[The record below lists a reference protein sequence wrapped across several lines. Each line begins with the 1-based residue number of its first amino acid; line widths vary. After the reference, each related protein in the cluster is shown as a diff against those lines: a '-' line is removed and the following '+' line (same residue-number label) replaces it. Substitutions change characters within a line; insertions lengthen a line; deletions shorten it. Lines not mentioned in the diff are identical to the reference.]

1 MILWLERN
9 LVSMY
14 KKIID
19 KLRDKNLAILG
30 FGKEGKSTYSFIRK
44 YLRDKHLTIIDMNDV
59 SGNEMFVNDNNV
71 DFICGDGYLSNLGIY
86 DYIIKAPGISLKDIK
101 DEKIKEKVTSQLELL
116 LEVNRDNIIGV
127 TGTKGKSTTSSL
139 LYEVFKDQN
148 YDVYLLGNI
157 GVPVLDNIDLY
168 KEDTLLI
175 IEMSSHQLEFIEVSP
190 HIGIVLNL
198 FQDHLDHAGDLKH
211 YHDNKMRMFK
221 FQNENDIALYGD
233 DNKYLRNRVLN
244 DGYKSIFYDVRFDNS
259 DGGERSVRIN
269 DKSIYLNKELLYVDG
284 KRNLL
289 GDHNLNNIMFI
300 MTIAKLKG
308 LDLEKAKESI
318 SKFKGLKY
326 RMECIGT
333 FNDVTYYNDTIATI
347 PEATINAIKAIG
359 NVDTLIFG
367 GMDRH
372 IEYGELIDF
381 LEKSSISNLVCM
393 PTTGFTIG
401 NILKEK
407 CNKNIF
413 FVNKLEE
420 AYKVSKENTAKGMS
434 CLLSPAA
441 ASYEFFKNFEEKGK
455 VFEEIVKGDK

>member
-1 MILWLERN
+1 
-9 LVSMY
+9 MY
-14 KKIID
+14 KKIVE
-19 KLRDKNLAILG
+19 KLRDKKIAILG

-44 YLRDKHLTIIDMNDV
+44 YLGNVNITIIDMNDV
-59 SGNEMFVNDNNV
+59 SNNDLLVNDKNV
-71 DFICGDGYLSNLGIY
+71 DFVCGEGYLSNLDIY
-86 DYIIKAPGISLKDIK
+86 DYIIKAPGVSLKDVK
-101 DEKIKEKVTSQLELL
+101 DEEVKLKVTSQLELL

-139 LYEVFKDQN
+139 LYEVFKDQG

-157 GVPVLDNIDLY
+157 GVPVLDNIELY
-168 KEDTLLI
+168 KEDTLLV

-190 HIGIVLNL
+190 HIGVVLNL

-233 DNKYLRNRVLN
+233 DNNYLHERIVN
-244 DGYKSIFYDVRFDNS
+244 DGYKSTFYDVRFDNNE
-259 DGGERSVRIN
+259 GGEHSVRIN
-269 DKSIYLNKELLYVDG
+269 DKKIYLNGELLYVDG

-308 LDLEKAKESI
+308 LDLNKAKETI
-318 SKFKGLKY
+318 SRFKGLKY

-333 FNDVTYYNDTIATI
+333 FDGVTYYNDTIATI

-372 IEYGELIDF
+372 IEYGEMIDF
-381 LEKSSISNLVCM
+381 LERSSISNLVCM

-407 CNKNIF
+407 CDKNIF
-413 FVNKLEE
+413 FVNTLEE
-420 AYKVSKENTAKGMS
+420 AYQVSKVNTAKGMS

-455 VFEEIVKGDK
+455 AFEEIVRGDK

>member
-1 MILWLERN
+1 MIDRIINKLKD
-9 LVSMY
+9 
-14 KKIID
+14 KK
-19 KLRDKNLAILG
+19 LAILG

-44 YLRDKHLTIIDMNDV
+44 YLKDIHLTIIDMKDISNDEV
-59 SGNEMFVNDNNV
+59 FVGDNNV
-71 DFICGDGYLSNLGIY
+71 DFICGENYLSNLEIY
-86 DYIIKAPGISLKDIK
+86 DYIIKAPGVSLKDVKDIK
-101 DEKIKEKVTSQLELL
+101 VKEKVTSQLELL

-157 GVPVLDNIDLY
+157 GVPVLDNIELY
-168 KEDTLLI
+168 KDDTLLV

-233 DNKYLRNRVLN
+233 DNKYLHDRVVN
-244 DGYKSIFYDVRFDNS
+244 DGYKSIFYDIRFDDSVGN
-259 DGGERSVRIN
+259 ENSVRIK
-269 DKSIYLNKELLYVDG
+269 DKSIYLNNELLYVDG

-300 MTIAKLKG
+300 MTVAKLKG
-308 LDLEKAKESI
+308 LDLEKAKETI
-318 SKFKGLKY
+318 SNFKGLKY
-326 RMECIGT
+326 RMECIGS
-333 FNDVTYYNDTIATI
+333 FNDITYYNDTIATI

-372 IEYGELIDF
+372 IEYGEMIDF
-381 LEKSSISNLVCM
+381 LEKSSITNLVCM
-393 PTTGFTIG
+393 PTTGFIIG

-407 CNKNIF
+407 CDKNIF
-413 FVNKLEE
+413 FVNTLEE
-420 AYKVSKENTAKGMS
+420 AYQVSKVNTAKGMS

-455 VFEEIVKGDK
+455 AFEEIVRGDK

>member
-1 MILWLERN
+1 
-9 LVSMY
+9 MY

-19 KLRDKNLAILG
+19 KLRDKKIAILG

-44 YLRDKHLTIIDMNDV
+44 YLGDVNLTIIDMNDI
-59 SGNEMFVNDNNV
+59 SSNEMLVDDKNV
-71 DFICGDGYLSNLGIY
+71 DFVFGEGYLSNLGIY
-86 DYIIKAPGISLKDIK
+86 DYIIKAPGVSLKDVK
-101 DEKIKEKVTSQLELL
+101 DENVKLKVTSQLELL
-116 LEVNRDNIIGV
+116 LEVNKENIIGV

-139 LYEVFKDQN
+139 IYEVFKDQG

-157 GVPVLDNIDLY
+157 GVPVLDNIELY
-168 KEDTLLI
+168 KDDTLLI

-221 FQNENDIALYGD
+221 FQDEDDIAIYGD
-233 DNKYLRNRVLN
+233 DNKYLNERIVN
-244 DGYKSIFYDVRFDNS
+244 DGYKSILYDVRFDDS
-259 DGGERSVRIN
+259 EGGERSVRIK
-269 DKSIYLNKELLYVDG
+269 DKKIYLNGEFLYEDG
-284 KRNLL
+284 ERKLL
-289 GDHNLNNIMFI
+289 GDHNLNNFMFV
-300 MTIAKLKG
+300 MTVAKLKG
-308 LDLEKAKESI
+308 LDLAKAKESI
-318 SKFKGLKY
+318 SRFKGLKY

-333 FNDVTYYNDTIATI
+333 FDGVTYYNDTIATI

-372 IEYGELIDF
+372 IEYGEMIEF
-381 LEKSSISNLVCM
+381 LESCSISNLVCM

-401 NILKEK
+401 NILKDK
-407 CNKNIF
+407 CDKNIY
-413 FVNKLEE
+413 FVNTLNE
-420 AYKVSKENTAKGMS
+420 AYEVSKENTAKGMS

-455 VFEEIVKGDK
+455 AFEEIVKGDK

>member
-1 MILWLERN
+1 
-9 LVSMY
+9 MY

-19 KLRDKNLAILG
+19 KLKDKKLAILG

-44 YLRDKHLTIIDMNDV
+44 YLSDKHLTIIDMNDV
-59 SGNEMFVNDNNV
+59 SGNEMFIDDNNV
-71 DFICGDGYLSNLGIY
+71 DFVCGEGYLSNLGIY
-86 DYIIKAPGISLKDIK
+86 DYIIKAPGVSLKDIK
-101 DEKIKEKVTSQLELL
+101 DKKIKEKVTSQLELL

-221 FQNENDIALYGD
+221 FQDENDIALYGD
-233 DNKYLRNRVLN
+233 DNKYLHDRVVN
-244 DGYKSIFYDVRFDNS
+244 DGYKSIFYDVRFDDS
-259 DGGERSVRIN
+259 EGGVHSVRIK
-269 DKSIYLNKELLYVDG
+269 DKSIYLNGDLLYVDG

-308 LDLEKAKESI
+308 LDLEKAKESV

-333 FNDVTYYNDTIATI
+333 FDDVTYYNDTIATI

-359 NVDTLIFG
+359 DVDTLIFG

-413 FVNKLEE
+413 FVNTLEE
-420 AYKVSKENTAKGMS
+420 AYQVSKENTAKGMS

-455 VFEEIVKGDK
+455 AFEEIVKGDK

>member
-1 MILWLERN
+1 MID
-9 LVSMY
+9 
-14 KKIID
+14 KIINKLKD
-19 KLRDKNLAILG
+19 KKLAILG
-30 FGKEGKSTYSFIRK
+30 FGKEGRSTYSFIRK
-44 YLRDKHLTIIDMNDV
+44 HLKDIHLTIIDMKDISNDEV
-59 SGNEMFVNDNNV
+59 FIGDNNV
-71 DFICGDGYLSNLGIY
+71 DFICGENYLSNLEIY
-86 DYIIKAPGISLKDIK
+86 DYIIKAPGVSLKDVKDIK
-101 DEKIKEKVTSQLELL
+101 VKEKVTSQLELL

-139 LYEVFKDQN
+139 LYEVFKEQN
-148 YDVYLLGNI
+148 FDVYLLGNI
-157 GVPVLDNIDLY
+157 GVPVLDNIELY
-168 KEDTLLI
+168 KENTLLV

-233 DNKYLRNRVLN
+233 DNKYLHERVVK
-244 DGYKSIFYDVRFDNS
+244 DGYKSIFYDVRFDDSVGN
-259 DGGERSVRIN
+259 DHSVRIK
-269 DKSIYLNKELLYVDG
+269 DKSIYLNNELLYVDG

-308 LDLEKAKESI
+308 LDLEKAKETI
-318 SKFKGLKY
+318 SNFKGLKY
-326 RMECIGT
+326 RMECIGV
-333 FNDVTYYNDTIATI
+333 FNDITYYNDTIATI

-372 IEYGELIDF
+372 IEYGEMIDF
-381 LEKSSISNLVCM
+381 LENSSITNLVCM

-407 CNKNIF
+407 CDKNIF
-413 FVNKLEE
+413 FVNTLEE
-420 AYKVSKENTAKGMS
+420 AYQVSKDNTAKGMS

-455 VFEEIVKGDK
+455 AFEEIVRGDK

>member
-1 MILWLERN
+1 MID
-9 LVSMY
+9 
-14 KKIID
+14 KIINKLKD
-19 KLRDKNLAILG
+19 KKLAILG
-30 FGKEGKSTYSFIRK
+30 FGKEGRSTYSFIRK
-44 YLRDKHLTIIDMNDV
+44 HLKDIHLTIIDMKDISNDEV
-59 SGNEMFVNDNNV
+59 FIGDNNV
-71 DFICGDGYLSNLGIY
+71 DFICGENYLSNLEIY
-86 DYIIKAPGISLKDIK
+86 DYIIKAPGVSLKDVKDIK
-101 DEKIKEKVTSQLELL
+101 VKEKVTSQLELL

-139 LYEVFKDQN
+139 LYEVFKEQN
-148 YDVYLLGNI
+148 FDVYLLGNI
-157 GVPVLDNIDLY
+157 GVPVLDNIELY
-168 KEDTLLI
+168 KEDTLLV

-233 DNKYLRNRVLN
+233 DNKYLHERVVK
-244 DGYKSIFYDVRFDNS
+244 DGYKSIFYDVRFDDSVGN
-259 DGGERSVRIN
+259 DHSVRIK
-269 DKSIYLNKELLYVDG
+269 DKSIYLNNELLYVDG

-308 LDLEKAKESI
+308 LDLEKAKETI
-318 SKFKGLKY
+318 SNFKGLKY
-326 RMECIGT
+326 RMECIGV
-333 FNDVTYYNDTIATI
+333 FNDITYYNDTIATI

-372 IEYGELIDF
+372 IEYGEMIDF
-381 LEKSSISNLVCM
+381 LEKSSITNLVCM
-393 PTTGFTIG
+393 PTTGFSIG

-407 CNKNIF
+407 CDKNIF
-413 FVNKLEE
+413 FVNTLEE
-420 AYKVSKENTAKGMS
+420 AYQVSKDNTAKGMS

-455 VFEEIVKGDK
+455 AFEEIVRGDK

>member
-1 MILWLERN
+1 MID
-9 LVSMY
+9 
-14 KKIID
+14 KIINKLKD
-19 KLRDKNLAILG
+19 KKLAILG
-30 FGKEGKSTYSFIRK
+30 FGKEGRSTYSFIRK
-44 YLRDKHLTIIDMNDV
+44 HLKDIHLTIIDMKDISNDEV
-59 SGNEMFVNDNNV
+59 FIGDNNV
-71 DFICGDGYLSNLGIY
+71 DFICGENYLSNLEIY
-86 DYIIKAPGISLKDIK
+86 DYIIKAPGVSLKDVKDIK
-101 DEKIKEKVTSQLELL
+101 VKEKVTSQLELL

-139 LYEVFKDQN
+139 LYEVFKEQN
-148 YDVYLLGNI
+148 FDVYLLGNI
-157 GVPVLDNIDLY
+157 GVPVLDNIELY
-168 KEDTLLI
+168 KEDTLLV

-233 DNKYLRNRVLN
+233 DNKYLHERVVK
-244 DGYKSIFYDVRFDNS
+244 DGYKSIFYDVRFDDSVGN
-259 DGGERSVRIN
+259 DHSVRIK
-269 DKSIYLNKELLYVDG
+269 DKSIYLNNELLYVDG

-308 LDLEKAKESI
+308 LDLEKAKETI
-318 SKFKGLKY
+318 SNFKGLKY
-326 RMECIGT
+326 RMECIGV
-333 FNDVTYYNDTIATI
+333 FNDITYYNDTIATI

-372 IEYGELIDF
+372 IEYGEMIDF
-381 LEKSSISNLVCM
+381 LEKSSITNLVCM

-407 CNKNIF
+407 CDKNIF
-413 FVNKLEE
+413 FVNTLEE
-420 AYKVSKENTAKGMS
+420 AYQVSKDNTAKGMS

-455 VFEEIVKGDK
+455 AFEEIVRGDK

>member
-1 MILWLERN
+1 MISKI
-9 LVSMY
+9 VSKLKD
-14 KKIID
+14 KK
-19 KLRDKNLAILG
+19 LAILG

-44 YLRDKHLTIIDMNDV
+44 YIPNMHLTIIDMKDV
-59 SGNEMFVNDNNV
+59 SNDEMFLNDEDVNFV
-71 DFICGDGYLSNLGIY
+71 CGEGYLSNLGIY
-86 DYIIKAPGISLKDIK
+86 DYIIKAPGVSLKDIK
-101 DEKIKEKVTSQLELL
+101 DEEVKSKVTSQLELL

-139 LYEVFKDQN
+139 LYEVFKDQG

-157 GVPVLDNIDLY
+157 GVPVLDNIELY
-168 KEDTLLI
+168 KEDTLLVV
-175 IEMSSHQLEFIEVSP
+175 EMSSHQLEFIEVSP
-190 HIGIVLNL
+190 HIGIILNL

-221 FQNENDIALYGD
+221 FQDSDDIALYGD
-233 DNKYLRNRVLN
+233 DNKYLHDRVVK
-244 DGYKSIFYDVRFDNS
+244 DGYKSNLYDVRFDDS
-259 DGGERSVRIN
+259 EGGKNSVRIK
-269 DKSIYLNKELLYVDG
+269 DKSIYLNGELLYTDG

-300 MTIAKLKG
+300 MTVAKLKG
-308 LDLEKAKESI
+308 LDLNKAKESI

-333 FNDVTYYNDTIATI
+333 YDDVTYYNDTIATI
-347 PEATINAIKAIG
+347 PEATIGAIKAIG

-372 IEYGELIDF
+372 IEYDLLISF
-381 LEKSSISNLVCM
+381 LKESSISNLVCM

-401 NILKEK
+401 NILKDS
-407 CNKNIF
+407 CDKNIY
-413 FVNKLEE
+413 FVNTLND
-420 AYKVSKENTAKGMS
+420 AYDVSKKCTAKGMS

-455 VFEEIVKGDK
+455 AFEEIVKGDNK

>member
-1 MILWLERN
+1 MIDRIISKLKD
-9 LVSMY
+9 
-14 KKIID
+14 KK
-19 KLRDKNLAILG
+19 LAILG

-44 YLRDKHLTIIDMNDV
+44 YLKDIHLTIIDMKDISNDEV
-59 SGNEMFVNDNNV
+59 FVGDNNV
-71 DFICGDGYLSNLGIY
+71 DFICGENYLSNLEIY
-86 DYIIKAPGISLKDIK
+86 DYIIKAPGVSLKDVKDIK
-101 DEKIKEKVTSQLELL
+101 VKEKVTSQLELL

-157 GVPVLDNIDLY
+157 GVPVLDNIELY
-168 KEDTLLI
+168 KDDTLLV

-233 DNKYLRNRVLN
+233 DNKYLHDRVVN
-244 DGYKSIFYDVRFDNS
+244 DGYKSIFYDIRFDDSVGN
-259 DGGERSVRIN
+259 ENSVRIK
-269 DKSIYLNKELLYVDG
+269 DKSIYLNNELLYVDG

-300 MTIAKLKG
+300 MTVAKLKG
-308 LDLEKAKESI
+308 LDLEKAKETI
-318 SKFKGLKY
+318 SNFKGLKY
-326 RMECIGT
+326 RMECVGS
-333 FNDVTYYNDTIATI
+333 FNDITYYNDTIATI

-372 IEYGELIDF
+372 IEYGEMIDF
-381 LEKSSISNLVCM
+381 LEKSSITNLVCM
-393 PTTGFTIG
+393 PTTGFIIG

-407 CNKNIF
+407 CDKNIF
-413 FVNKLEE
+413 FVNTLEE
-420 AYKVSKENTAKGMS
+420 AYQVSKVNTAKGMS

-455 VFEEIVKGDK
+455 AFEEIVRGDK

>member
-1 MILWLERN
+1 MINRIVEKLKD
-9 LVSMY
+9 
-14 KKIID
+14 KK
-19 KLRDKNLAILG
+19 LAILG

-44 YLRDKHLTIIDMNDV
+44 YIPNKHLTIIDMKDV
-59 SGNEMFVNDNNV
+59 SGDDIFNGDTNV
-71 DFICGDGYLSNLGIY
+71 DFVCGEEYLSNLDIY
-86 DYIIKAPGISLKDIK
+86 DYIIKAPGVSLKDIK
-101 DEKIKEKVTSQLELL
+101 DENIKLKVTSQLELL

-139 LYEVFKDQN
+139 LYEVFKDQG

-157 GVPVLDNIDLY
+157 GVPVLENIELY
-168 KEDTLLI
+168 KDDTLLV

-221 FQNENDIALYGD
+221 FQDEKDIALYGD
-233 DNKYLRNRVLN
+233 DNKYLHERIMN
-244 DGYKSIFYDVRFDNS
+244 DGYKSTFYDIRFDAS
-259 DGGERSVRIN
+259 EGGERSVRIK
-269 DKSIYLNKELLYVDG
+269 DKSIYLNGECLYTDG

-308 LDLEKAKESI
+308 LDLVKAKDSI

-333 FNDVTYYNDTIATI
+333 FDDVTYYNDSIATI

-372 IEYGELIDF
+372 IEYDSLISF
-381 LEKSSISNLVCM
+381 LKDSSISNLVCM

-401 NILKEK
+401 NILKDE
-407 CNKNIF
+407 CEKNIY
-413 FVNKLEE
+413 FVNTLEE
-420 AYKVSKENTAKGMS
+420 AHDVSKKCTAKGMS

-455 VFEEIVKGDK
+455 AFEQIVKGEK

>member
-1 MILWLERN
+1 
-9 LVSMY
+9 MY
-14 KKIID
+14 KKIINKLKD
-19 KLRDKNLAILG
+19 KKIAILG
-30 FGKEGKSTYSFIRK
+30 FGKEGKSTYTFIRK
-44 YLRDKHLTIIDMNDV
+44 YLPDMPLTIIDMKDV
-59 SGNEMFVNDNNV
+59 SDNEIVIGDKNV
-71 DFICGDGYLSNLGIY
+71 DFICGDNYLANLNIY
-86 DYIIKAPGISLKDIK
+86 DYIIKAPGVSLKDINDDGVK
-101 DEKIKEKVTSQLELL
+101 AKVTSQLELL

-139 LYEVFKDQN
+139 LYEVFKDQG

-157 GVPVLDNIDLY
+157 GVPVLDNIELY
-168 KEDTLLI
+168 KEDTLLV

-221 FQNENDIALYGD
+221 FQDENDIAIYGD
-233 DNKYLRNRVLN
+233 DNEYLHERVKN
-244 DGYKSIFYDVRFDNS
+244 DGCYKGIFYDVRFDDS
-259 DGGERSVRIN
+259 DGGEHSVRIK
-269 DKSIYLNKELLYVDG
+269 DKAIYLDGEVLYTDG

-289 GDHNLNNIMFI
+289 GNHNLNNIMFI
-300 MTIAKLKG
+300 MTVAKLKG
-308 LDLEKAKESI
+308 LDILKAKETI

-333 FNDVTYYNDTIATI
+333 FDDITYYNDTIATI
-347 PEATINAIKAIG
+347 PEATISAIKALEK
-359 NVDTLIFG
+359 VDTLIFG

-372 IEYGELIDF
+372 IDYESLISF
-381 LEKSSISNLVCM
+381 LENSSISNLVCM

-401 NILKEK
+401 NILKERCDK
-407 CNKNIF
+407 KIF
-413 FVNKLEE
+413 FVNTLEE
-420 AYKVSKENTAKGMS
+420 AHKVAKENTAKGKI

-455 VFEEIVKGDK
+455 AFENIVKGE

>member
-1 MILWLERN
+1 MID
-9 LVSMY
+9 
-14 KKIID
+14 KIID
-19 KLRDKNLAILG
+19 KLKDKKIAILG

-44 YLRDKHLTIIDMNDV
+44 YLGDIHLTIIDMKDISNDD
-59 SGNEMFVNDNNV
+59 MFNGDNNI
-71 DFICGDGYLSNLGIY
+71 DFVCGEKYLSNLGIY
-86 DYIIKAPGISLKDIK
+86 DYIIKAPGVSLKDIK
-101 DEKIKEKVTSQLELL
+101 DEEVKLKVTSQLELL

-157 GVPVLDNIDLY
+157 GVPVLDNIELY
-168 KEDTLLI
+168 KENTLLV

-221 FQNENDIALYGD
+221 FQNDNDIALYGD
-233 DNKYLRNRVLN
+233 DNKYLHDRVVN

-259 DGGERSVRIN
+259 NGGEHSVRIN
-269 DKSIYLNKELLYVDG
+269 EKSIYLNNELLYTDG
-284 KRNLL
+284 KRNIL

-300 MTIAKLKG
+300 ITIAKLKG
-308 LDLEKAKESI
+308 LDLKKAKKTI
-318 SKFKGLKY
+318 SNFKGLKY

-333 FNDVTYYNDTIATI
+333 FDGVTYYNDTIATI

-372 IEYGELIDF
+372 IEYGEMIDF

-393 PTTGFTIG
+393 PTTGFIIG
-401 NILKEK
+401 EILKK
-407 CNKNIF
+407 KSNKNIF
-413 FVNKLEE
+413 FVNTLEE
-420 AYKVSKENTAKGMS
+420 AYEVSKKNTAKNMS

-441 ASYEFFKNFEEKGK
+441 ASYEFFKNFEEKGNA
-455 VFEEIVKGDK
+455 FESIVKSDGKWKN

>member
-1 MILWLERN
+1 MID
-9 LVSMY
+9 
-14 KKIID
+14 KIINKLKD
-19 KLRDKNLAILG
+19 KKLAILG
-30 FGKEGKSTYSFIRK
+30 FGKEGRSTYSFIRK
-44 YLRDKHLTIIDMNDV
+44 HLKDIHLTIIDMKDISNDEV
-59 SGNEMFVNDNNV
+59 FIGDNNV
-71 DFICGDGYLSNLGIY
+71 DFICGENYLSNLEIY
-86 DYIIKAPGISLKDIK
+86 DYIIKAPGVSLKDVKDIK
-101 DEKIKEKVTSQLELL
+101 VKEKVTSQLELL

-139 LYEVFKDQN
+139 LYEVFKEQN

-157 GVPVLDNIDLY
+157 GVPVLDNIELY
-168 KEDTLLI
+168 KEDTLLV

-233 DNKYLRNRVLN
+233 DNKYLHERVVK
-244 DGYKSIFYDVRFDNS
+244 DGYKSIFYDVRFDDSVGN
-259 DGGERSVRIN
+259 DHSVRIK
-269 DKSIYLNKELLYVDG
+269 DKSIYLNNELLYVDG

-308 LDLEKAKESI
+308 LDLEKAKETI
-318 SKFKGLKY
+318 SNFKGLKY
-326 RMECIGT
+326 RMECIGV
-333 FNDVTYYNDTIATI
+333 FNDITYYNDTIATI

-372 IEYGELIDF
+372 IEYGEMIDF
-381 LEKSSISNLVCM
+381 LEKSSITNLVCM

-407 CNKNIF
+407 CDKNIF
-413 FVNKLEE
+413 FVNTLEE
-420 AYKVSKENTAKGMS
+420 AYQVSKDNTAKGMS

-455 VFEEIVKGDK
+455 AFEEIVRGDK

>member
-1 MILWLERN
+1 MID
-9 LVSMY
+9 
-14 KKIID
+14 KIINKLKD
-19 KLRDKNLAILG
+19 KKLAILG
-30 FGKEGKSTYSFIRK
+30 FGKEGRSTYSFIRK
-44 YLRDKHLTIIDMNDV
+44 HLKDIHLTIIDMKDISNDEV
-59 SGNEMFVNDNNV
+59 FIGDNNV
-71 DFICGDGYLSNLGIY
+71 DFICGENYLSNLEIY
-86 DYIIKAPGISLKDIK
+86 DYIIKAPGVSLKDVKDIK
-101 DEKIKEKVTSQLELL
+101 VKEKVTSQLELL

-139 LYEVFKDQN
+139 LYEVFKEQN
-148 YDVYLLGNI
+148 FDVYLLGNI
-157 GVPVLDNIDLY
+157 GVPVLDNIELY
-168 KEDTLLI
+168 KENTLLV

-233 DNKYLRNRVLN
+233 DNKYLHERVVK
-244 DGYKSIFYDVRFDNS
+244 DGYKSIFYDVRFDDSVGN
-259 DGGERSVRIN
+259 DHSVRIK
-269 DKSIYLNKELLYVDG
+269 DKSIYLNNELLYVDG

-308 LDLEKAKESI
+308 LDLEKAKETI
-318 SKFKGLKY
+318 SNFKGLKY
-326 RMECIGT
+326 RMECIGV
-333 FNDVTYYNDTIATI
+333 FNDITYYNDTIATI

-372 IEYGELIDF
+372 IEYGEMIDF
-381 LEKSSISNLVCM
+381 LEKSSITNLVCM

-407 CNKNIF
+407 CDKNIF
-413 FVNKLEE
+413 FVNTLEE
-420 AYKVSKENTAKGMS
+420 AYQVSKDNTAKGMS

-455 VFEEIVKGDK
+455 AFEEIVRGDK

>member
-1 MILWLERN
+1 MID
-9 LVSMY
+9 
-14 KKIID
+14 KIINKLKD
-19 KLRDKNLAILG
+19 KKLAILG
-30 FGKEGKSTYSFIRK
+30 FGKEGRSTYSFIRK
-44 YLRDKHLTIIDMNDV
+44 HLKDIHLTIIDMKDISNDEV
-59 SGNEMFVNDNNV
+59 FIGDNNV
-71 DFICGDGYLSNLGIY
+71 DFIYGENYLSNLEIY
-86 DYIIKAPGISLKDIK
+86 DYIIKAPGVSLKDVKDIK
-101 DEKIKEKVTSQLELL
+101 VKEKVTSQLELL

-139 LYEVFKDQN
+139 LYEVFKEQN
-148 YDVYLLGNI
+148 FDVYLLGNI
-157 GVPVLDNIDLY
+157 GVPVLDNIELY
-168 KEDTLLI
+168 KEDTLLV

-233 DNKYLRNRVLN
+233 DNKYLHERIVK
-244 DGYKSIFYDVRFDNS
+244 DGYKSIFYDVRFDDSVGN
-259 DGGERSVRIN
+259 DHSVRIK
-269 DKSIYLNKELLYVDG
+269 DKSIYLNNELLYVDG

-308 LDLEKAKESI
+308 LDLEKAKETI
-318 SKFKGLKY
+318 SNFKGLKY
-326 RMECIGT
+326 RMECIGV
-333 FNDVTYYNDTIATI
+333 FNDITYYNDTIATI

-372 IEYGELIDF
+372 IEYGEMIDF
-381 LEKSSISNLVCM
+381 LEKSSITNLVCM

-407 CNKNIF
+407 CDKNIF
-413 FVNKLEE
+413 FVNTLEE
-420 AYKVSKENTAKGMS
+420 AYQVSKDNTAKGMS

-455 VFEEIVKGDK
+455 AFEEIVRGDK

>member
-1 MILWLERN
+1 MID
-9 LVSMY
+9 
-14 KKIID
+14 KIINKLKD
-19 KLRDKNLAILG
+19 KKLAILG
-30 FGKEGKSTYSFIRK
+30 FGKEGRSTYSFIRK
-44 YLRDKHLTIIDMNDV
+44 HLKDIHLTIIDMKDISNDEV
-59 SGNEMFVNDNNV
+59 FIGDNNV
-71 DFICGDGYLSNLGIY
+71 DFIYGENYLSNLEIY
-86 DYIIKAPGISLKDIK
+86 DYIIKAPGVSLKDVKDIK
-101 DEKIKEKVTSQLELL
+101 VKEKVTSQLELL

-139 LYEVFKDQN
+139 LYEVFKEQN
-148 YDVYLLGNI
+148 FDVYLLGNI
-157 GVPVLDNIDLY
+157 GVPVLDNIELY
-168 KEDTLLI
+168 KEDTLLV

-233 DNKYLRNRVLN
+233 DNKYLHERVVK
-244 DGYKSIFYDVRFDNS
+244 DGYKSIFYDIRFDDSVGN
-259 DGGERSVRIN
+259 ENSVRIK
-269 DKSIYLNKELLYVDG
+269 DKSIYLNNELLYVDG

-308 LDLEKAKESI
+308 LDLEKAKETI
-318 SKFKGLKY
+318 SNFKGLKY
-326 RMECIGT
+326 RMECIGS
-333 FNDVTYYNDTIATI
+333 FNDITYYNDTIATI

-372 IEYGELIDF
+372 IEYGEMIDF
-381 LEKSSISNLVCM
+381 LENSSITNLVCM

-407 CNKNIF
+407 CDKNIF
-413 FVNKLEE
+413 FVNTLEE
-420 AYKVSKENTAKGMS
+420 AYQVSKDNTAKGMS

-455 VFEEIVKGDK
+455 AFEEIVRGD

>member
-1 MILWLERN
+1 MIDRIISKLKD
-9 LVSMY
+9 
-14 KKIID
+14 KK
-19 KLRDKNLAILG
+19 LAILG

-44 YLRDKHLTIIDMNDV
+44 YLKDIHLTIIDMKDISNDEV
-59 SGNEMFVNDNNV
+59 FVGDNNV
-71 DFICGDGYLSNLGIY
+71 DFICGENYLSNLEIY
-86 DYIIKAPGISLKDIK
+86 DYIIKAPGVSLKDVKDIK
-101 DEKIKEKVTSQLELL
+101 VKEKVTSQLELL

-157 GVPVLDNIDLY
+157 GVPVLDNIELY
-168 KEDTLLI
+168 KDDTLLV

-233 DNKYLRNRVLN
+233 DNKYLHDRVVN
-244 DGYKSIFYDVRFDNS
+244 DGYKSIFYDIRFDDSVGN
-259 DGGERSVRIN
+259 ENSVRIK
-269 DKSIYLNKELLYVDG
+269 DKSIYLNNELLYVDG

-300 MTIAKLKG
+300 MTVAKLKG
-308 LDLEKAKESI
+308 LDLEKAKETI
-318 SKFKGLKY
+318 SNFKGLKY
-326 RMECIGT
+326 RMECIGS
-333 FNDVTYYNDTIATI
+333 FNDITYYNDTIATI

-372 IEYGELIDF
+372 IEYGEMIDF
-381 LEKSSISNLVCM
+381 LEKSSITNLVCM
-393 PTTGFTIG
+393 PTTGFIIG

-407 CNKNIF
+407 CDKNIF
-413 FVNKLEE
+413 FVNTLEE
-420 AYKVSKENTAKGMS
+420 AYQVSKVNTAKGMS

-455 VFEEIVKGDK
+455 AFEEIVRGDK

>member
-1 MILWLERN
+1 MID
-9 LVSMY
+9 
-14 KKIID
+14 KIINKLKD
-19 KLRDKNLAILG
+19 KKLAILG
-30 FGKEGKSTYSFIRK
+30 FGKEGRSTYSFIRK
-44 YLRDKHLTIIDMNDV
+44 HLKDIHLTIIDMKDISNDEV
-59 SGNEMFVNDNNV
+59 FIGDNNV
-71 DFICGDGYLSNLGIY
+71 DFICGENYLSNLEIY
-86 DYIIKAPGISLKDIK
+86 DYIIKAPGVSLKDVK
-101 DEKIKEKVTSQLELL
+101 DVKVKEKVTSQLELL

-139 LYEVFKDQN
+139 LYEVFKEQN
-148 YDVYLLGNI
+148 FDVYLLGNI
-157 GVPVLDNIDLY
+157 GVPVLDNIELY
-168 KEDTLLI
+168 KEDTLLV

-233 DNKYLRNRVLN
+233 DNKYLHERVVK
-244 DGYKSIFYDVRFDNS
+244 DGYKSIFYDVRFDDSVGN
-259 DGGERSVRIN
+259 DHSVRIK
-269 DKSIYLNKELLYVDG
+269 DKSIYLNNELLYVDG

-308 LDLEKAKESI
+308 LDLEKAKETI
-318 SKFKGLKY
+318 SNFKGLKY
-326 RMECIGT
+326 RMECIGV
-333 FNDVTYYNDTIATI
+333 FNDITYYNDTIATI

-372 IEYGELIDF
+372 IEYGEMIDF
-381 LEKSSISNLVCM
+381 LEKSSITNLVCM

-407 CNKNIF
+407 CDKNIF
-413 FVNKLEE
+413 FVNTLEE
-420 AYKVSKENTAKGMS
+420 AYQVSKDNTAKGMS

-455 VFEEIVKGDK
+455 AFEEIVRGDK

>member
-1 MILWLERN
+1 MID
-9 LVSMY
+9 
-14 KKIID
+14 KIID
-19 KLRDKNLAILG
+19 KLKDKNLAILG
-30 FGKEGKSTYSFIRK
+30 FGKEGRSTYSFIRK
-44 YLRDKHLTIIDMNDV
+44 YLKDIHLTIIDMKDISND
-59 SGNEMFVNDNNV
+59 EMFKDDSNI
-71 DFICGDGYLSNLGIY
+71 DFVCGEDYLSNLGVY
-86 DYIIKAPGISLKDIK
+86 DYIIKAPGVSLKDIK

-168 KEDTLLI
+168 KKDTLLV

-221 FQNENDIALYGD
+221 FQNDNDIALYGD
-233 DNKYLRNRVLN
+233 DNKYLHNRVVN
-244 DGYKSIFYDVRFDNS
+244 DGYKGIFYDIRFDDS
-259 DGGERSVRIN
+259 DGGEHSVRIK
-269 DKSIYLNKELLYVDG
+269 DKSIYLNNELLYTDG

-300 MTIAKLKG
+300 MTVAKLKG
-308 LDLEKAKESI
+308 LDLNKAKETI

-372 IEYGELIDF
+372 IEYGEMIDF

-407 CNKNIF
+407 CDKNIF
-413 FVNKLEE
+413 FVNTLEE
-420 AYKVSKENTAKGMS
+420 AYQVSKENTAKGMS

-455 VFEEIVKGDK
+455 AFEEIVRGDK